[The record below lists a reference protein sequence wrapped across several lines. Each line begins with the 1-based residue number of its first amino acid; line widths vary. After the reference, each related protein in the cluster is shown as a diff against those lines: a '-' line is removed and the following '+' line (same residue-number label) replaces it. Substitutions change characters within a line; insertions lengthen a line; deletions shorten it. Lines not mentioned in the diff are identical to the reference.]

1 MSIKNFIFTFKYDS
15 FIYVVMTVRGLGYNV
30 ARVNSAR
37 KTVELSP
44 SHTHTK
50 YVNVL
55 QMKVL
60 YSM

>member
-1 MSIKNFIFTFKYDS
+1 MSIKDFIFTFKYDS
-15 FIYVVMTVRGLGYNV
+15 FIYVVMTIRSLGYNV

-37 KTVELSP
+37 KTAELSS
-44 SHTHTK
+44 SHTHIK

-55 QMKVL
+55 QMEVL